1 MSYTTKDYQVKN
13 FDLESWNKIKKIEFL
28 HDANMKGGW
37 EFDFTKALKKIKE
50 REKYD
55 KVWELIKKKNNW

>member
-13 FDLESWNKIKKIEFL
+13 FDLETWNKVKKIEFL
-28 HDANMKGGW
+28 RNSDW
-37 EFDFTKALKKIKE
+37 QIDFTEALKKIKE
-50 REKYD
+50 RENYD